1 MSKILRTLATLAVVG
16 WCVTLPAAAQNPV
29 VVELFTSEGCSSCPP
44 ADAILVDLSR
54 ASAQRGQNLILL
66 GEHVD
71 YWNYIGWTDR
81 FSSAQFSQRQNDYAR
96 TLHLESV
103 YTPQMVIDGRVQFV
117 GNDASEVHR
126 KIDEAAKEPMPAQVL
141 LQWENPGRLHVTV
154 QSHAASQAKVLLGI
168 TEDGLST
175 TVGGG
180 ENGGKTLHHAA
191 VVRQLRELASAGKAS
206 FDTNVDIPIRPDWN
220 AAQLKVVVL
229 VQDSANGRILGAAQ
243 IPYRQ

>member
-1 MSKILRTLATLAVVG
+1 ML
-16 WCVTLPAAAQNPV
+16 
-29 VVELFTSEGCSSCPP
+29 ELSS

-175 TVGGG
+175 TVGRG
-180 ENGGKTLHHAA
+180 T
-191 VVRQLRELASAGKAS
+191 R
-206 FDTNVDIPIRPDWN
+206 N
-220 AAQLKVVVL
+220 AARSGDLFSHLSVGIVESLAQ
-229 VQDSANGRILGAAQ
+229 RINSMFNCRWQAAKGGMGSV
-243 IPYRQ
+243 